1 MLSCKNHG
9 LETMSFG
16 VKIRLMSAA
25 EIIAELPKL
34 TPEERRAVALRLREI
49 EEEDDMRF
57 LVEAAD
63 QAFLELD
70 RMEAEDARRKTR

>member
-1 MLSCKNHG
+1 
-9 LETMSFG
+9 
-16 VKIRLMSAA
+16 MSAA

-34 TPEERRAVALRLREI
+34 TPEERRAVTLRLRELQ
-49 EEEDDMRF
+49 EEDDMRF

>member
-1 MLSCKNHG
+1 MLEKNHG
-9 LETMSFG
+9 LEIGTLG
-16 VKIRLMSAA
+16 ANVKFMSAA
-25 EIIAELPKL
+25 EIIAEPPKL
-34 TPEERRAVALRLREI
+34 TPEERRVVARRLRET

-70 RMEAEDARRKTR
+70 RMEAKDARHKTR